1 MSSATHMN
9 NTALVKEMIFEMLR
23 QADSGRLPTVFRAPP
38 QILALV
44 DAATAQRLYRECAAE
59 IEHASGLK
67 FEWV

>member
-1 MSSATHMN
+1 MN
-9 NTALVKEMIFEMLR
+9 INEQAKEMIFEMLH
-23 QADSGRLPTVFRAPP
+23 QADSGFLPTVFRAPP

-59 IEHASGLK
+59 IERESGLK